1 MSTSKLPKWNNYE
14 NKNWINWLTSNL
26 EEFRE
31 TFDDDDKD
39 IDYYKKYCKDDKE
52 EQFTLKNHQKL
63 VKKYMMMLDSYEG
76 QPKSRGILL
85 FHGLGSGKTCSSIA
99 IADGLKSKRKI
110 VILTPA
116 ALRNNFKNE
125 IIKCG
130 EPLGNPDLE
139 KYIINYVSTNAS
151 NTLQQIQSLDV
162 DTVDGIKNGPFDN
175 RLVIVDEIHNLIS
188 MITGEGKQG
197 DDIYNI
203 FMDAKNVRF
212 VFLSGTP
219 LINYPF
225 EIAIMMNILRG
236 KIRTNI
242 SKNNGAIFPIQ
253 YDVFNEEF
261 LDGEYKFSNAAKRLF
276 MQNCIGLVSY
286 FGSLQEVMPNIIT
299 KGPILVEMSDKQFEG
314 YKVIRD
320 IEIIEEEKRN
330 RSEKKEKSPVGY
342 KINKEDVSNPTSFR
356 VHSREAS
363 NFVFPGDIKS
373 LSDKDH
379 IMKPKIT
386 EKRKGQIS
394 ETVQNITDNYTEY
407 EPTTDD
413 LVEEANLI
421 YQKTGEKGIDI
432 DFLKDKSNNIISKIN
447 KINEYREKYQL
458 EKKYESY
465 IKYIKY
471 IEKLRVFRDLL
482 LIKNAYKTTSQ
493 ETAKD
498 KQNFKKLKTKV
509 INSVKKDENLKSII
523 ELLKKWIKA
532 MKFEIPEIDDDKLN
546 IELLKKLINDIDDK
560 EIKRVINSLEKEMKQ
575 NVVETTYE
583 ERIKN
588 AVQQL
593 YDSEEEYFLL
603 EKEKGQLGLED
614 FSNKMKAIYILMH
627 GGEYEYRDKD
637 NHTIVVNGEEGKN
650 SPVVVYSNFKA
661 AEGVGIF
668 RKVLEKLGDN
678 GVPGGEGYKNYK
690 AEDGIT
696 KGLRY
701 ALWVGG
707 ENTTKREKILEAF
720 NNPKNKDGSIIKV
733 LIVTLAGAE
742 GISLKNV
749 RQVHLMEPYWNNVKL
764 KQVVGRAVRICSHKD
779 LPEKDRNVH
788 VYTYLSVHKDRV
800 FDDNE
805 LFDSST
811 DEYIYE
817 LAQKKEKATKEVL
830 AMLMRVSFDCN
841 INLQQN
847 LRDKEFL
854 ELTKDLPKSRKCF
867 NFNSQEIDNTDVFGI
882 KEYGSVEGAKIAYQ
896 TSNLQNKILGA
907 VFFNSDINIW
917 VEIKYKANSS
927 KMEQIKKHITN
938 NREIVWFDKKDL
950 EKYDWEEGKKSIV
963 YPKKDTK
970 LYIVNKE
977 GEKIDL
983 TWRTYGISLGIKKI
997 IMNNKEIYIC
1007 IIEKY

>member
-1 MSTSKLPKWNNYE
+1 MSTSTVPKWNNYE
-14 NKNWINWLTSNL
+14 NKNWINWLTDNL
-26 EEFRE
+26 EEFKE
-31 TFDDDDKD
+31 TFDDDKD
-39 IDYYKKYCKDDKE
+39 IDYYKKYCKDDKK

-76 QPKSRGILL
+76 EPKSRGILL

-99 IADGLKSKRKI
+99 IADGLKIKRKI

-139 KYIINYVSTNAS
+139 QYIINYVSTNAP
-151 NTLQQIQSLDV
+151 NTLEQIKSLDV
-162 DTVDGIKNGPFDN
+162 DTVDGIEGGPFDN

-203 FMDAKNVRF
+203 FMNAKNARF

-219 LINYPF
+219 LINDPF

-236 KIRTNI
+236 KIRTTM

-253 YDVFNEEF
+253 DEIFNQEF
-261 LDGEYKFSNAAKRLF
+261 LDGDYKFSNAAKRF
-276 MQNCIGLVSY
+276 FIQNCIGLVSY

-320 IEIIEEEKRN
+320 IEIKEEEIKSK
-330 RSEKKEKSPVGY
+330 SEKKEKSPVGY
-342 KINKEDVSNPTSFR
+342 KVNKEEVQNPTTFR
-356 VHSREAS
+356 IHSREAS
-363 NFVFPGDIKS
+363 NFVFPGNIDS
-373 LSDKDH
+373 LKGEDH
-379 IMKPKIT
+379 IIKPKPD
-386 EKRKGQIS
+386 KRKGQIQ
-394 ETVQNITDNYTEY
+394 ETVQNISNNYTAY
-407 EPTTDD
+407 EPSISE
-413 LVEEANLI
+413 LVEDANLI
-421 YQKTGEKGIDI
+421 YEKTGKKGINI

-447 KINEYREKYQL
+447 KINEYLEKNKL

-471 IEKLRVFRDLL
+471 IEKLRVLRNLL
-482 LIKNAYKTTSQ
+482 LIKNAHEKTKLS
-493 ETAKD
+493 K
-498 KQNFKKLKTKV
+498 NYFNKLKKRV
-509 INSVKKDENLKSII
+509 IENVKKEKNMKNEILRMKTWI
-523 ELLKKWIKA
+523 ET
-532 MKFEIPEIDDDKLN
+532 MQFEIPEIDDNELN
-546 IELLKKLINDIDDK
+546 IESLKKLIDNINDK
-560 EIKRVINSLEKEMKQ
+560 EIESVINSLEKQMKQ
-575 NVVETTYE
+575 NVVEKTYE
-583 ERIKN
+583 ERVKN
-588 AVQQL
+588 AVKQL
-593 YDSEEEYFLL
+593 YKKEYLLL
-603 EKEKGQLGLED
+603 EKKIEGQLGLED

-627 GGEYEYRDKD
+627 GGEYKYRDKYS
-637 NHTIVVNGEEGKN
+637 HTIVVNGEEGKN
-650 SPVVVYSNFKA
+650 SPVVIYSNFKS

-678 GVPGGEGYKNYK
+678 GVEGEGYKNYNP
-690 AEDGIT
+690 EVDGIT

-707 ENTTKREKILEAF
+707 ENTNKREKILEAF
-720 NNPKNKDGSIIKV
+720 NNTKNKDGSIIKV

-749 RQVHLMEPYWNNVKL
+749 RQVHLMEPYWNNIKL

-800 FDDNE
+800 FDNKE
-805 LFDSST
+805 LFDKST

-817 LAQKKEKATKEVL
+817 LAQKKETITKEVL
-830 AMLMRVSFDCN
+830 TLLMRVAIDCK

-854 ELTKDLPKSRKCF
+854 ELTIDLPINRKCF
-867 NFNSQEIDNTDVFGI
+867 NFNSQEIENTDVLGI
-882 KEYGSVEGAKIAYQ
+882 NESVESTKLAYAE
-896 TSNLQNKILGA
+896 TSNLSNKILG
-907 VFFNSDINIW
+907 V
-917 VEIKYKANSS
+917 VYYIK
-927 KMEQIKKHITN
+927 
-938 NREIVWFDKKDL
+938 RL
-950 EKYDWEEGKKSIV
+950 EKYSWKEIEFRSDRDKMEEIKNQISNGNDIVWLEKTGLDYNDYVGVDELKRSIV
-963 YPKKDTK
+963 FPKKNTK

-977 GEKIDL
+977 GAKIDL
-983 TWRTYGISLGIKKI
+983 TWRQYGRSLGVASYLLPSKQQYKI
-997 IMNNKEIYIC
+997 G

>member
-99 IADGLKSKRKI
+99 IADGLKIKRKI

-130 EPLGNPDLE
+130 EPLGNPDLD

-151 NTLQQIQSLDV
+151 NTLQQIKSLDV

-236 KIRTNI
+236 KIRGNI

-394 ETVQNITDNYTEY
+394 ETVRNITDNYTEY

-447 KINEYREKYQL
+447 KINEYREKHQL

-471 IEKLRVFRDLL
+471 IEKLRVIRDLL

-546 IELLKKLINDIDDK
+546 IELLKKLIDDIDDK

-678 GVPGGEGYKNYK
+678 GVPGEGYKNYK
-690 AEDGIT
+690 AEDGTT